1 MIKLLLSLLLVA
13 LCAAKLSVYSPMSLR
28 KELGDKDVSFKI
40 QQISFWMSSLMVNCV
55 GIYSDVHR

>member
-40 QQISFWMSSLMVNCV
+40 QQISFWMSS
-55 GIYSDVHR
+55 